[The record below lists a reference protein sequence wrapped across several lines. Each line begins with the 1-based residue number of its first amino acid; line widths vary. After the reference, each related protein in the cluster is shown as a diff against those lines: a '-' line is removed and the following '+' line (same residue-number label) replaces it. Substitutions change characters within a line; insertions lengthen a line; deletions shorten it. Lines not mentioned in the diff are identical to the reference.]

1 MGLFGDGH
9 MRRRDFIKVV
19 AGSAAAWPLR
29 ARAQQSP
36 LPVIGFLNSGLP
48 QPFENYVAGFRA
60 GLKEAG
66 YIDGQN
72 VTIEFGWAEGHYDRL
87 PGMAADLVRRKV
99 AVVVATGG
107 APSAVAAKAAT
118 STIPIVF
125 TIGVDPIRLG
135 LVASLSRP
143 GGNITGIYLFSAA
156 LEGKRLGLLRALVP
170 GVQLIAV
177 LLNPNGPD
185 HAGQMR
191 EVQEAARAIGQ
202 QIHIAL
208 ASNESA
214 INAAFATAVQLRA
227 GAMLVGSDPF
237 FNSQRDKIIALAAR
251 HAIPAIYEWR
261 EHALAGGLMS
271 YGTNLS
277 DGYRQAGVYVG
288 RILKGE
294 KPGDLPVVQST
305 KFEFV
310 INLKTAKALG
320 IEVPPNLSAEADEII
335 E

>member
-1 MGLFGDGH
+1 
-9 MRRRDFIKVV
+9 MRRREFVVLVGGVV
-19 AGSAAAWPLR
+19 ATWPFA
-29 ARAQQSP
+29 ARAQQP
-36 LPVIGFLNSGLP
+36 AMPVIGFLNSASP
-48 QPFENYVAGFRA
+48 EPFKNYVAGFHA

-66 YIDGQN
+66 YVDGHN
-72 VTIEFGWAEGHYDRL
+72 VIIEFRWAEGHYDKL

-99 AVVVATGG
+99 GVLVATGG
-107 APSAVAAKAAT
+107 SPSIVAAKAAT
-118 STIPIVF
+118 SSIPIVF
-125 TIGVDPIRLG
+125 TSGVDPIQHG
-135 LVASLSRP
+135 FVTGLSRP
-143 GGNITGIYLFSAA
+143 GGNITGVNLFAA
-156 LEGKRLGLLRALVP
+156 ELNGKRLGLLLALVP

-177 LLNPNGPD
+177 LFNPNHPD
-185 HAGQMR
+185 HNIQMR

-202 QIHIAL
+202 QIHIVF
-208 ASNESA
+208 ASNDSA
-214 INAAFATAVQLRA
+214 INDAFVTAAELRS
-227 GAMLVGSDPF
+227 GAMLVSSDPF
-237 FNSQRDKIIALAAR
+237 LNSQRDRIIALAAR
-251 HAIPAIYEWR
+251 HAIPAIYEQR
-261 EHALAGGLMS
+261 EHAIVGGLMS
-271 YGTNLS
+271 YGTNLR

>member
-1 MGLFGDGH
+1 M
-9 MRRRDFIKVV
+9 
-19 AGSAAAWPLR
+19 
-29 ARAQQSP
+29 
-36 LPVIGFLNSGLP
+36 
-48 QPFENYVAGFRA
+48 
-60 GLKEAG
+60 KETG

-72 VTIEFGWAEGHYDRL
+72 VAIEFRWAEGHYDRL
-87 PGMAADLVRRKV
+87 SEMATDLVRHKV
-99 AVVVATGG
+99 AVLVSTGG
-107 APSAVAAKAAT
+107 VPSVTAAKAAT
-118 STIPIVF
+118 ATIPIVF
-125 TIGVDPIRLG
+125 TTGSDPVRLG
-135 LVASLSRP
+135 FVTSLSHP
-143 GGNITGIYLFSAA
+143 GGNITGVNLFLAA
-156 LEGKRLGLLRALVP
+156 MESKRLGLLRALVP

-177 LLNPNGPD
+177 LLNPNRADP
-185 HAGQMR
+185 AEQMR
-191 EVQEAARAIGQ
+191 QVQQAADTVGQ
-202 QIHIAL
+202 QIHILL
-208 ASNESA
+208 ASNVSD
-214 INAAFATAVQLRA
+214 IDAAFATAVQLRA

-251 HAIPAIYEWR
+251 HTIPAIYEQR
-261 EHALAGGLMS
+261 EYALAGGLMS

-277 DGYRQAGVYVG
+277 GGYRQAGVYVG

>member
-1 MGLFGDGH
+1 
-9 MRRRDFIKVV
+9 MRRREFISFIGGV
-19 AGSAAAWPLR
+19 AATWPL
-29 ARAQQSP
+29 AVRAQQTP
-36 LPVIGFLNSGLP
+36 LPVIGFLNSASP

-60 GLKEAG
+60 GLKQAG
-66 YIDGQN
+66 YVEGQN
-72 VTIEFGWAEGHYDRL
+72 VTIEFRWAEGHYDQL
-87 PGMAADLVRRKV
+87 PEMAADLVHRKV
-99 AVVVATGG
+99 AVLVATGG

-125 TIGVDPIRLG
+125 TSGIDPVRLG
-135 LVASLSRP
+135 FVASLSRP
-143 GGNITGIYLFSAA
+143 GGNITGVSLLATEM
-156 LEGKRLGLLRALVP
+156 EGKRLGLLRALVP

-177 LLNPNGPD
+177 VLNPNRPD

-251 HAIPAIYEWR
+251 HAIPAIYEQR
-261 EHALAGGLMS
+261 EYALAGGLMS
-271 YGTNLS
+271 YGTNLTN
-277 DGYRQAGVYVG
+277 GYHQAGVYVG

-294 KPGDLPVVQST
+294 KPRDLPVVQST

-310 INLKTAKALG
+310 INLKSAKALG
-320 IEVPPNLSAEADEII
+320 IEVPPTLSAEADEII

>member
-1 MGLFGDGH
+1 M
-9 MRRRDFIKVV
+9 
-19 AGSAAAWPLR
+19 
-29 ARAQQSP
+29 
-36 LPVIGFLNSGLP
+36 
-48 QPFENYVAGFRA
+48 
-60 GLKEAG
+60 
-66 YIDGQN
+66 
-72 VTIEFGWAEGHYDRL
+72 
-87 PGMAADLVRRKV
+87 
-99 AVVVATGG
+99 
-107 APSAVAAKAAT
+107 
-118 STIPIVF
+118 F
-125 TIGVDPIRLG
+125 T
-135 LVASLSRP
+135 
-143 GGNITGIYLFSAA
+143 TEM
-156 LEGKRLGLLRALVP
+156 EGKRLGLLRALVP

-177 LLNPNGPD
+177 VLNPNRPD
-185 HAGQMR
+185 HASHMG

-251 HAIPAIYEWR
+251 HAIPAIYEQR
-261 EHALAGGLMS
+261 EYALAGGLMS
-271 YGTNLS
+271 YGTNFS

-310 INLKTAKALG
+310 INLKTATVLG
-320 IEVPPNLSAEADEII
+320 LTIPAGVISIADEVI